1 MQSMLKLKHLVE
13 FRRLLAAEALSVW
26 IIALSIGLNILAW
39 VVPHGSYTNPTR
51 DPLGVAMAVSR
62 LISDSVTLYYVWHA
76 VIVLTLGMVA
86 YSAYKIC
93 TLGLVQIQDRC
104 DL

>member
-1 MQSMLKLKHLVE
+1 MQKLKHLAE
-13 FRRLLAAEALSVW
+13 FRRFLAAEALSVW
-26 IIALSIGLNILAW
+26 IITLALALNVLAW

-51 DPLGVAMAVSR
+51 DPLGLASALSRAVS
-62 LISDSVTLYYVWHA
+62 DSMTLYYFWHA
-76 VIVLTLGMVA
+76 VIVFTFGLIA

-93 TLGLVQIQDRC
+93 SLGLVQIQDRC

>member
-1 MQSMLKLKHLVE
+1 MQKLKHLSE
-13 FRRLLAAEALSVW
+13 FRRFLAAEALSVW
-26 IIALSIGLNILAW
+26 IITLSLALNILAW

-51 DPLGVAMAVSR
+51 DPLGVAGVLSGMIA
-62 LISDSVTLYYVWHA
+62 DGVTLYYVWHA
-76 VIVLTLGMVA
+76 VIVFTFGIVA

-93 TLGLVQIQDRC
+93 SLGLVQIQDRC